1 MVNLQ
6 QLYSKLDIFSITNN
20 NQLKNKEIQ
29 TNEFEKTSQN
39 AIFENETSEL
49 KKSLRNK
56 RKSSHSHDCR
66 LNW

>member
-39 AIFENETSEL
+39 AIFEKETSEL
-49 KKSLRNK
+49 AESLGK
-56 RKSSHSHDCR
+56 
-66 LNW
+66 